1 MSSYQSDGAIW
12 WADKIMLE
20 TCKTR
25 VARFSWPPALFS
37 ENFHRHTEDDHI
49 AHKVP
54 IIKKGSKIRTIF
66 VPMEIQQPDLDL
78 YRDALEFMSEETSSD
93 ALFYLLQEGDVT

>member
-1 MSSYQSDGAIW
+1 
-12 WADKIMLE
+12 MLE

-25 VARFSWPPALFS
+25 VTKFSWPPALFS

-54 IIKKGSKIRTIF
+54 IIKKGFKVRTIF

-78 YRDALEFMSEETSSD
+78 YRDALEFMSEEASSD

>member
-1 MSSYQSDGAIW
+1 M
-12 WADKIMLE
+12 
-20 TCKTR
+20 
-25 VARFSWPPALFS
+25 
-37 ENFHRHTEDDHI
+37 
-49 AHKVP
+49 P